1 MISYVLKPRLVLMR
15 LSSYPYPVSAPH
27 RQKANI
33 TAAVAPA
40 TGETAGWTLPT
51 VGLVLDKE
59 YKITYKFRVGK
70 AFISGDLIGLTSYY
84 RSSNP
89 NPNPIGLTV
98 QVK

>member
-33 TAAVAPA
+33 TAAVDTA
-40 TGETAGWTLPT
+40 TGETAVWTLPE

-59 YKITYKFRVGK
+59 YKITYKVRVGK
-70 AFISGDLIGLTSYY
+70 GFGSGYIITLPLLFDGPVFL
-84 RSSNP
+84 
-89 NPNPIGLTV
+89 V
-98 QVK
+98 QDFVEVLVK